1 MMNFGLMITQIGH
14 TISQMLRSK
23 YAYTISQTL
32 GDVNFDQQFKV
43 QSTPTIL
50 NFGLK

>member
-1 MMNFGLMITQIGH
+1 MNGGQSALKIGH

-32 GDVNFDQQFKV
+32 GDVNFELPVKV